1 MKKIFTYIIAA
12 SIVFG
17 FTSCDGIFDSLEGD
31 LTKMSAADL
40 TATEAGL
47 DRLMS
52 TLYQSIPMGSFSEL
66 DKNTPIANDSAGG
79 SGYTGGVYTNSV
91 WNYTY
96 VRDINFFLQSIDEA
110 LEKGIISQ
118 ATYDSYKGEALFI
131 RAYYYFVNVRYYGG
145 VPIVTEPLDGYFDG
159 GENAGLYIPR
169 STEKETWDFVL
180 SELDEAAKLLPE
192 SRSTGAYRATKWAAL
207 GLKSRAALWAAS
219 VSQYWNQA
227 PLGSNYEAVKD
238 KLAYMEKS
246 YAANYYQQ
254 CIAASEA
261 IINSGKFKL
270 YGATPANVAEAVKN
284 FEDLFQSR
292 KNEEFIFGRSYN
304 NGVATTTNGIDLK
317 NSPNQVHGSGTG
329 VWRFGCYGVTLDFVD
344 EFDNYGT
351 GFSAADGTIKTRTD
365 GKEDVYFSTPSQ
377 DVGKS
382 AIKNVDFIKYASP
395 ADAFK
400 DKDARFLAY
409 VIYPWATFR
418 NTRIIIQ
425 GGIWEPASGGYRTR
439 NVDQQGNVTLSNPCD
454 GSLFI
459 YDDSNPNVWMNENTG
474 YFGYGAINETY
485 YSGFYYRGH
494 TNDGS
499 WYTTGFGLRK
509 FLNPT
514 QSVSESQNPWY
525 DIRYTEILLNYCEA
539 QVELNGTNAGNSKQY
554 LNDIR
559 RRANFRDQRDANL
572 DNVLHERLV
581 ELAFEDDYG
590 STLYRRRAYFNRERD
605 LADNPNGGRKHAL
618 IPILD
623 MREGTPQYILVRANA
638 FDWDTDVRPTTANYN
653 ALSYYASIP
662 SYTVNRIVRNP
673 IQE

>member
-1 MKKIFTYIIAA
+1 MKKIFSYILAA

-31 LTKMSAADL
+31 LTKMSASDL

-52 TLYQSIPMGSFSEL
+52 TLYQSIPMGAFSEL
-66 DKNTPIANDSAGG
+66 DKNTPIANDSAGSSG
-79 SGYTGGVYTNSV
+79 SSGYTGGVYNNSI

-96 VRDINFFLQSIDEA
+96 VRDINFFLKSIDEA
-110 LEKGIISQ
+110 LEKGVISQ

-145 VPIVTEPLDGYFDG
+145 VPIVTEPLDDYFDG

-180 SELDEAAKLLPE
+180 SELDEAARLLPE

-207 GLKSRAALWAAS
+207 GLKSRVALWAAS
-219 VSQYWNQA
+219 VSKYWNRA
-227 PLGSNYEAVKD
+227 AIGSNYEAVKD
-238 KLAYMEKS
+238 KLAYMEAS
-246 YAANYYQQ
+246 YASNYYQQ
-254 CIAASEA
+254 CIQASEA

-270 YGATPANVAEAVKN
+270 YGATPGSVAEAVKN
-284 FEDLFQSR
+284 YEDLFQSR
-292 KNEEFIFGRSYN
+292 KNEEFIFGRSYV
-304 NGVATTTNGIDLK
+304 NGVTTNSNNIDLK

-329 VWRFGCYGVTLDFVD
+329 VWRFGCYGVTLDLVD
-344 EFDNYGT
+344 EFDDYGT
-351 GFSAADGTIKTRTD
+351 GFSAVDGTLKTRVD
-365 GKEDVYFSTPSQ
+365 GNEDTYIATPSQ
-377 DVGKS
+377 EVGKN
-382 AIKNVDFIKYASP
+382 AIKDIDFIKYDSP

-400 DKDARFLAY
+400 NKDARFQAY
-409 VIYPWATFR
+409 VIYPWSVFR
-418 NTRIIIQ
+418 GTQIIIQ
-425 GGIWEPASGGYRTR
+425 GGMRKS
-439 NVDQQGNVTLSNPCD
+439 D
-454 GSLFI
+454 GTI
-459 YDDSNPNVWMNENTG
+459 IVYDDSNPSETVGGKT
-474 YFGYGAINETY
+474 YYGYGAINETY

-499 WYTTGFGLRK
+499 WYTTGFGLKK

-539 QVELNGTNAGNSKQY
+539 QVELNGTNAGKSKDY

-559 RRANFRDQRDANL
+559 RRAYFQDQKEATL
-572 DNVLHERLV
+572 ENVLHERLV

-605 LADNPNGGRKHAL
+605 LASQPNGGRKHAL
-618 IPILD
+618 IPMLD
-623 MREGTPQYILVRANA
+623 LQGGSPKYFLVRANT
-638 FDWDTDVRPTTANYN
+638 FDWDTDVRPSTANYN

-662 SYTVNRIVRNP
+662 NYTVNRITRNP

>member
-1 MKKIFTYIIAA
+1 MKKFFTYIIAA
-12 SIVFG
+12 SIVLG
-17 FTSCDGIFDSLEGD
+17 FASCDKIFDSLEGD
-31 LTKMSAADL
+31 LNKMSAEDM
-40 TATEAGL
+40 TSTEAGL

-52 TLYQSIPMGSFSEL
+52 TLYQSIPMGAFSEL

-79 SGYTGGVYTNSV
+79 SGYTGGVYNNSI

-96 VRDINFFLQSIDEA
+96 VRDINFFLKSIDEA
-110 LEKGIISQ
+110 LEKGVISQ

-145 VPIVTEPLDGYFDG
+145 VPIVTEPLDDYFDG

-180 SELDEAAKLLPE
+180 SELDEAARLLPE

-207 GLKSRAALWAAS
+207 GLKSRVALWAAS
-219 VSQYWNQA
+219 VSKYWNRA
-227 PLGSNYEAVKD
+227 AIGSNYEAVKD
-238 KLAYMEKS
+238 KLAYMEAS
-246 YAANYYQQ
+246 YASNYYQQ
-254 CIAASEA
+254 CIQASEA
-261 IINSGKFKL
+261 IINSGQFKL
-270 YGATPANVAEAVKN
+270 YGAKPGSVAEAVKN
-284 FEDLFQSR
+284 YEDLFQSR
-292 KNEEFIFGRSYN
+292 KNDEFIFGRSYV
-304 NGVATTTNGIDLK
+304 NGVATNSNGIDLK

-329 VWRFGCYGVTLDFVD
+329 VWRFGCYGVTLDLVD
-344 EFDNYGT
+344 EFDDYGT
-351 GFSAADGTIKTRTD
+351 GFSAVDGTLKTRVD
-365 GKEDVYFSTPSQ
+365 GNEDTYIATPSQ
-377 DVGKS
+377 EVGKN
-382 AIKNVDFIKYASP
+382 AIKDVDYIKYDSP

-400 DKDARFLAY
+400 NKDARFQAY
-409 VIYPWATFR
+409 VIYPWSVFR
-418 NTRIIIQ
+418 GTQIIIQ
-425 GGIWEPASGGYRTR
+425 GGMRKS
-439 NVDQQGNVTLSNPCD
+439 D
-454 GSLFI
+454 GTI
-459 YDDSNPNVWMNENTG
+459 IVYDDSNPSETVGGKT
-474 YFGYGAINETY
+474 YYGYGAINETY

-499 WYTTGFGLRK
+499 WYTTGFGLKK

-539 QVELNGTNAGNSKQY
+539 QVELGGTNAGKSKDY

-559 RRANFRDQRDANL
+559 RRAYFQDQKEATL
-572 DNVLHERLV
+572 ENVLHERLV

-605 LADNPNGGRKHAL
+605 LASQPNGGRKHAL
-618 IPILD
+618 IPMLD
-623 MREGTPQYILVRANA
+623 LQGGSPKYFLVRANA
-638 FDWDTDVRPTTANYN
+638 FDWDTDVRPSTANYN

-662 SYTVNRIVRNP
+662 SYTVNRITRNP

>member
-1 MKKIFTYIIAA
+1 MKKIFSYILAA

-31 LTKMSAADL
+31 LTKMSASDL

-52 TLYQSIPMGSFSEL
+52 TLYQSIPMGAFSEL
-66 DKNTPIANDSAGG
+66 DKNTPIANDSAGSSG
-79 SGYTGGVYTNSV
+79 SSGYTGGVYNNSI

-96 VRDINFFLQSIDEA
+96 VRDINFFLKSIDEA
-110 LEKGIISQ
+110 LEKGVISQ

-145 VPIVTEPLDGYFDG
+145 VPIVTEPLDDYFDG

-180 SELDEAAKLLPE
+180 SELDEAARLLPE

-207 GLKSRAALWAAS
+207 GLKSRVALWAAS
-219 VSQYWNQA
+219 VSKYWNRA
-227 PLGSNYEAVKD
+227 AIGSNYEAVKD
-238 KLAYMEKS
+238 KLAYMEAS
-246 YAANYYQQ
+246 YASNYYQQ
-254 CIAASEA
+254 CIQASEA

-270 YGATPANVAEAVKN
+270 YGANPGSVAEAVKN
-284 FEDLFQSR
+284 YEDLFQSR
-292 KNEEFIFGRSYN
+292 KNDEFIFGRSYV
-304 NGVATTTNGIDLK
+304 NGVATNSNGIDLK

-329 VWRFGCYGVTLDFVD
+329 VWRFGCYGVTLDLVD
-344 EFDNYGT
+344 EFDDYGT
-351 GFSAADGTIKTRTD
+351 GFSAVDGTLKTRVD
-365 GKEDVYFSTPSQ
+365 GNEDTYIATPSQ
-377 DVGKS
+377 EVGKN
-382 AIKNVDFIKYASP
+382 AIKDVDYIKYDSP

-400 DKDARFLAY
+400 NKDARFQAY
-409 VIYPWATFR
+409 VIYPWSVFR
-418 NTRIIIQ
+418 GTQIIIQ
-425 GGIWEPASGGYRTR
+425 GGMRKS
-439 NVDQQGNVTLSNPCD
+439 D
-454 GSLFI
+454 GTI
-459 YDDSNPNVWMNENTG
+459 IVYDDSNPSETVGGKT
-474 YFGYGAINETY
+474 YYGYGAINETY

-499 WYTTGFGLRK
+499 WYTTGFGLKK

-539 QVELNGTNAGNSKQY
+539 QVELGGTNAGKSKDY

-559 RRANFRDQRDANL
+559 RRAYFQDQKDATL
-572 DNVLHERLV
+572 ENVLHERLV

-605 LADNPNGGRKHAL
+605 LASQPNGGRKHAL
-618 IPILD
+618 IPMLD
-623 MREGTPQYILVRANA
+623 LQGGSPKYFLVRANT
-638 FDWDTDVRPTTANYN
+638 FDWDTDVRPSTANYN

-662 SYTVNRIVRNP
+662 NYTVNRITRNP

>member
-1 MKKIFTYIIAA
+1 MKKIFSYILAA

-31 LTKMSAADL
+31 LTKMSASDL

-52 TLYQSIPMGSFSEL
+52 TLYQSIPMGAFSEL

-79 SGYTGGVYTNSV
+79 SGYTGGVYNNSI

-96 VRDINFFLQSIDEA
+96 VRDINFFLKSIDEA
-110 LEKGIISQ
+110 LEKGVISQ

-145 VPIVTEPLDGYFDG
+145 VPIVTEPLDDYFDG

-180 SELDEAAKLLPE
+180 SELDEAARLLPE

-207 GLKSRAALWAAS
+207 GLKSRVALWAAS
-219 VSQYWNQA
+219 VSKYWNRA
-227 PLGSNYEAVKD
+227 AIGSNYEAVKD
-238 KLAYMEKS
+238 KLAYMEAS
-246 YAANYYQQ
+246 YASNYYQQ
-254 CIAASEA
+254 CIQASEA
-261 IINSGKFKL
+261 IINSGQFKL
-270 YGATPANVAEAVKN
+270 YGAKPGSVAEAVKN
-284 FEDLFQSR
+284 YEDLFQSR
-292 KNEEFIFGRSYN
+292 KNDEFIFGRSYV
-304 NGVATTTNGIDLK
+304 NGVATNSNGIDLK

-329 VWRFGCYGVTLDFVD
+329 VWRFGCYGVTLDLVD
-344 EFDNYGT
+344 EFDDYGT
-351 GFSAADGTIKTRTD
+351 GFSAVDGTLKTRVD
-365 GKEDVYFSTPSQ
+365 GNEDTYIATPSQ
-377 DVGKS
+377 EVGKN
-382 AIKNVDFIKYASP
+382 AIKDVDYIKYDSP

-400 DKDARFLAY
+400 NKDARFQAY
-409 VIYPWATFR
+409 VIYPWSVFR
-418 NTRIIIQ
+418 GTQIIIQ
-425 GGIWEPASGGYRTR
+425 GGMRKS
-439 NVDQQGNVTLSNPCD
+439 D
-454 GSLFI
+454 GTI
-459 YDDSNPNVWMNENTG
+459 IVYDDSNPSETVGGKT
-474 YFGYGAINETY
+474 YYGYGAINETY

-499 WYTTGFGLRK
+499 WYTTGFGLKK

-539 QVELNGTNAGNSKQY
+539 QVELGGTNAGKSKDY

-559 RRANFRDQRDANL
+559 RRAYFQDQKEATL
-572 DNVLHERLV
+572 ENVLHERLV

-605 LADNPNGGRKHAL
+605 LASQPNGGRKHAL
-618 IPILD
+618 IPMLD
-623 MREGTPQYILVRANA
+623 LQGGSPKYFLVRANA
-638 FDWDTDVRPTTANYN
+638 FDWDTDVRPSTANYN

-662 SYTVNRIVRNP
+662 NYTVNRITRNP

>member
-1 MKKIFTYIIAA
+1 MKKIFSYILAA

-31 LTKMSAADL
+31 LTKMSASDL

-52 TLYQSIPMGSFSEL
+52 TLYQSIPMGAFSEL

-79 SGYTGGVYTNSV
+79 SGYTGGVYNNSI

-96 VRDINFFLQSIDEA
+96 VRDINFFLKSIDEA
-110 LEKGIISQ
+110 LEKGVISQ

-145 VPIVTEPLDGYFDG
+145 VPIVTEPLDDYFDG

-180 SELDEAAKLLPE
+180 SELDEAARLLPE

-207 GLKSRAALWAAS
+207 GLKSRVALWAAS
-219 VSQYWNQA
+219 VSKYWNRA
-227 PLGSNYEAVKD
+227 AIGSNYEAVKD
-238 KLAYMEKS
+238 KLAYMEAS
-246 YAANYYQQ
+246 YASNYYQQ
-254 CIAASEA
+254 CIQASEA
-261 IINSGKFKL
+261 IINSGQFKL
-270 YGATPANVAEAVKN
+270 YGANPGSVAEAVKN
-284 FEDLFQSR
+284 YEDLFQSR
-292 KNEEFIFGRSYN
+292 KNDEFIFGRSYV
-304 NGVATTTNGIDLK
+304 NGVATNSNGIDLK

-329 VWRFGCYGVTLDFVD
+329 VWRFGCYGVTLDLVD
-344 EFDNYGT
+344 EFDDYGT
-351 GFSAADGTIKTRTD
+351 GFSAVDGTLKTRVD
-365 GKEDVYFSTPSQ
+365 GNEDTYIATPSQ
-377 DVGKS
+377 EVGKN
-382 AIKNVDFIKYASP
+382 AIKDVDYIKYDSP

-400 DKDARFLAY
+400 NKDARFQAY
-409 VIYPWATFR
+409 VIYPWSVFR
-418 NTRIIIQ
+418 GTQIIIQ
-425 GGIWEPASGGYRTR
+425 GGMRKS
-439 NVDQQGNVTLSNPCD
+439 D
-454 GSLFI
+454 GTI
-459 YDDSNPNVWMNENTG
+459 IVYDDSNPSETVGGKT
-474 YFGYGAINETY
+474 YYGYGAINETY

-499 WYTTGFGLRK
+499 WYTTGFGLKK

-539 QVELNGTNAGNSKQY
+539 QVELGGTNAGKSKDY

-559 RRANFRDQRDANL
+559 RRAYFQDQKEATL
-572 DNVLHERLV
+572 ENVLHERLV

-605 LADNPNGGRKHAL
+605 LASQPNGGRKHAL
-618 IPILD
+618 IPMLD
-623 MREGTPQYILVRANA
+623 LQGGSPKYFLVRANA
-638 FDWDTDVRPTTANYN
+638 FDWDTDVRPSTANYN

-662 SYTVNRIVRNP
+662 NYTVNRITRNP

>member
-1 MKKIFTYIIAA
+1 MKKIFSYILAA

-31 LTKMSAADL
+31 LTKMSASDL

-52 TLYQSIPMGSFSEL
+52 TLYQSIPMGAFSEL

-79 SGYTGGVYTNSV
+79 SGYTGGVYYNNI

-96 VRDINFFLQSIDEA
+96 VRDINFFLKSIDEA
-110 LEKGIISQ
+110 LEKGVISQ

-145 VPIVTEPLDGYFDG
+145 VPIVTEPLDDYFDG

-180 SELDEAAKLLPE
+180 SELDEAARLLPE

-207 GLKSRAALWAAS
+207 GLKSRVALWAAS
-219 VSQYWNQA
+219 VSKYWNRA
-227 PLGSNYEAVKD
+227 AIGSNYEAVKD
-238 KLAYMEKS
+238 KLAYMEAS
-246 YAANYYQQ
+246 YASNYYQQ
-254 CIAASEA
+254 CIQASEA
-261 IINSGKFKL
+261 IINSGQFKL
-270 YGATPANVAEAVKN
+270 YGAKPGSVAEAVKN
-284 FEDLFQSR
+284 YEDLFQSR
-292 KNEEFIFGRSYN
+292 KNDEFIFGRSYV
-304 NGVATTTNGIDLK
+304 NGVATNSNGIDLK

-329 VWRFGCYGVTLDFVD
+329 VWRFGCYGVTLDLVD
-344 EFDNYGT
+344 EFDDYGT
-351 GFSAADGTIKTRTD
+351 GFSAVDGTLKTRVD
-365 GKEDVYFSTPSQ
+365 GNEDTYIATPSQ
-377 DVGKS
+377 EVGKN
-382 AIKNVDFIKYASP
+382 AIKDVDYIKYDSP

-400 DKDARFLAY
+400 NKDARFQAY
-409 VIYPWATFR
+409 VIYPWSVFR
-418 NTRIIIQ
+418 GTQIIIQ
-425 GGIWEPASGGYRTR
+425 GGMRKS
-439 NVDQQGNVTLSNPCD
+439 D
-454 GSLFI
+454 GTI
-459 YDDSNPNVWMNENTG
+459 IVYDDSNPSETVGGKT
-474 YFGYGAINETY
+474 YYGYGAINETY

-499 WYTTGFGLRK
+499 WYTTGFGLKK

-539 QVELNGTNAGNSKQY
+539 QVELGGTNAGKSKDY

-559 RRANFRDQRDANL
+559 RRAYFQDQKEATL
-572 DNVLHERLV
+572 ENVLHERLV

-605 LADNPNGGRKHAL
+605 LASQPNGGRKHAL
-618 IPILD
+618 IPMLD
-623 MREGTPQYILVRANA
+623 LQGGSPKYFLVRANA
-638 FDWDTDVRPTTANYN
+638 FDWDTDVRPSTANYN

-662 SYTVNRIVRNP
+662 SYTVNRITRNP

>member
-1 MKKIFTYIIAA
+1 MKKIFSYILAA

-31 LTKMSAADL
+31 LTKMSASDL

-52 TLYQSIPMGSFSEL
+52 TLYQSIPMGAFSEL

-79 SGYTGGVYTNSV
+79 SGYTGGVYNNSI

-96 VRDINFFLQSIDEA
+96 VRDINFFLKSIDEA
-110 LEKGIISQ
+110 LEKGVISQ

-145 VPIVTEPLDGYFDG
+145 VPIVTEPLDDYFDG

-180 SELDEAAKLLPE
+180 SELDEAARLLPE

-207 GLKSRAALWAAS
+207 GLKSRVALWAAS
-219 VSQYWNQA
+219 VSKYWNRA
-227 PLGSNYEAVKD
+227 AIGSNYEAVKD
-238 KLAYMEKS
+238 KLAYMEAS
-246 YAANYYQQ
+246 YASNYYQQ
-254 CIAASEA
+254 CIQASEA
-261 IINSGKFKL
+261 IINSGQFKL
-270 YGATPANVAEAVKN
+270 YGAKPGSVAEAVKN
-284 FEDLFQSR
+284 YEDLFQSR
-292 KNEEFIFGRSYN
+292 KNDEFIFGRSYV
-304 NGVATTTNGIDLK
+304 NGVATNSNGIDLK

-329 VWRFGCYGVTLDFVD
+329 VWRFGCYGVTLDLVD
-344 EFDNYGT
+344 EFDDYGT
-351 GFSAADGTIKTRTD
+351 GFSAVDGTLKTRVD
-365 GKEDVYFSTPSQ
+365 GNEDTYIATPSQ
-377 DVGKS
+377 EVGKN
-382 AIKNVDFIKYASP
+382 AIKDVDYIKYDSP

-400 DKDARFLAY
+400 NKDARFQAY
-409 VIYPWATFR
+409 VIYPWSVFR
-418 NTRIIIQ
+418 GTQIIIQ
-425 GGIWEPASGGYRTR
+425 GGMRKS
-439 NVDQQGNVTLSNPCD
+439 D
-454 GSLFI
+454 GTI
-459 YDDSNPNVWMNENTG
+459 IVYDDSNPSETVGGKT
-474 YFGYGAINETY
+474 YYGYGAINETY

-499 WYTTGFGLRK
+499 WYTTGFGLKK

-539 QVELNGTNAGNSKQY
+539 QVELGGTNAGKSKDY

-559 RRANFRDQRDANL
+559 RRAYFQDQKEATL
-572 DNVLHERLV
+572 ENVLHERLV

-605 LADNPNGGRKHAL
+605 LASQPNGGRKHAL
-618 IPILD
+618 IPMLD
-623 MREGTPQYILVRANA
+623 LQGGSPKYFLVRANA
-638 FDWDTDVRPTTANYN
+638 FDWDTDVRPSTENYN

-662 SYTVNRIVRNP
+662 SYTVNRITRNP

>member
-1 MKKIFTYIIAA
+1 MKKIFSYILAA

-31 LTKMSAADL
+31 LTKMSASDL

-52 TLYQSIPMGSFSEL
+52 TLYQSIPMGAFSEL

-79 SGYTGGVYTNSV
+79 SGYTGGVYNNSI

-96 VRDINFFLQSIDEA
+96 VRDINFFLKSIDEA
-110 LEKGIISQ
+110 LEKGVISQ

-145 VPIVTEPLDGYFDG
+145 VPIVTEPLDDYFDG

-180 SELDEAAKLLPE
+180 SELDEAARLLPE

-207 GLKSRAALWAAS
+207 GLKSRVALWAAS
-219 VSQYWNQA
+219 VSKYWNRA
-227 PLGSNYEAVKD
+227 AIGSNYEAVKD
-238 KLAYMEKS
+238 KLAYMEAS
-246 YAANYYQQ
+246 YASNYYQQ
-254 CIAASEA
+254 CIQASEA

-270 YGATPANVAEAVKN
+270 YGANPGSVAEAVKN
-284 FEDLFQSR
+284 YEDLFQSR
-292 KNEEFIFGRSYN
+292 KNDEFIFGRSYV
-304 NGVATTTNGIDLK
+304 NGVATNSNGIDLK

-329 VWRFGCYGVTLDFVD
+329 VWRFGCYGVTLDLVD
-344 EFDNYGT
+344 EFDDYGT
-351 GFSAADGTIKTRTD
+351 GFSAVDGTLKTRVD
-365 GKEDVYFSTPSQ
+365 GNEDTYIATPSQ
-377 DVGKS
+377 EVGKN
-382 AIKNVDFIKYASP
+382 AIKDVDYIKYDSP

-400 DKDARFLAY
+400 NKDARFQAY
-409 VIYPWATFR
+409 VIYPWSVFR
-418 NTRIIIQ
+418 GTQIIIQ
-425 GGIWEPASGGYRTR
+425 GGMRKS
-439 NVDQQGNVTLSNPCD
+439 D
-454 GSLFI
+454 GTI
-459 YDDSNPNVWMNENTG
+459 IVYDDSNPSETVGGKT
-474 YFGYGAINETY
+474 YYGYGAINETY

-499 WYTTGFGLRK
+499 WYTTGFGLKK

-539 QVELNGTNAGNSKQY
+539 QVELGGTNAGKSKDY

-559 RRANFRDQRDANL
+559 RRAYFQDQKEATL
-572 DNVLHERLV
+572 ENVLHERLV

-605 LADNPNGGRKHAL
+605 LASQPNGGRKHAL
-618 IPILD
+618 IPMLD
-623 MREGTPQYILVRANA
+623 LQGGSPKYFLVRANA
-638 FDWDTDVRPTTANYN
+638 FDWDTDVRPSTANYN

-662 SYTVNRIVRNP
+662 NYTVNRITRNP

>member
-1 MKKIFTYIIAA
+1 MKKIFSYILAA

-31 LTKMSAADL
+31 LTKMSASDL

-52 TLYQSIPMGSFSEL
+52 TLYQSIPMGAFSEL

-79 SGYTGGVYTNSV
+79 SGYTGGVYNNSI

-96 VRDINFFLQSIDEA
+96 VRDINFFLKSIDEA
-110 LEKGIISQ
+110 LEKGVISQ

-145 VPIVTEPLDGYFDG
+145 VPIVTEPLDDYFDG

-180 SELDEAAKLLPE
+180 SELDEAARLLPE

-207 GLKSRAALWAAS
+207 GLKSRVALWAAS
-219 VSQYWNQA
+219 VSKYWNRA
-227 PLGSNYEAVKD
+227 AIGSNYEAVKD
-238 KLAYMEKS
+238 KLAYMEAS
-246 YAANYYQQ
+246 YASNYYQQ
-254 CIAASEA
+254 CIQASEA
-261 IINSGKFKL
+261 IINSGQFKL
-270 YGATPANVAEAVKN
+270 YGAKPGSVAEAVKN
-284 FEDLFQSR
+284 YEDLFQSR
-292 KNEEFIFGRSYN
+292 KNDEFIFGRSYV
-304 NGVATTTNGIDLK
+304 NGVATNSNGIDLK

-329 VWRFGCYGVTLDFVD
+329 VWRFGCYGVTLDLVD
-344 EFDNYGT
+344 EFDDYGT
-351 GFSAADGTIKTRTD
+351 GFSAVDGTLKTRVD
-365 GKEDVYFSTPSQ
+365 GNEDTYIATPSQ
-377 DVGKS
+377 EVGKN
-382 AIKNVDFIKYASP
+382 AIKDVDYIKYDSP

-400 DKDARFLAY
+400 NKDARFQAY
-409 VIYPWATFR
+409 VIYPWSVFR
-418 NTRIIIQ
+418 GTQIIIQ
-425 GGIWEPASGGYRTR
+425 GGMRKS
-439 NVDQQGNVTLSNPCD
+439 D
-454 GSLFI
+454 GTI
-459 YDDSNPNVWMNENTG
+459 IVYDDSNPSETVGGKT
-474 YFGYGAINETY
+474 YYGYGAINETY
-485 YSGFYYRGH
+485 YSGFYYRGR

-499 WYTTGFGLRK
+499 WYTTGFGLKK

-539 QVELNGTNAGNSKQY
+539 QVELGGTNAGKSKDY

-559 RRANFRDQRDANL
+559 RRAYFQDQKEATL
-572 DNVLHERLV
+572 ENVLHERLV

-605 LADNPNGGRKHAL
+605 LASQPNGGRKHAL
-618 IPILD
+618 IPMLD
-623 MREGTPQYILVRANA
+623 LQGGSPKYFLVRANA
-638 FDWDTDVRPTTANYN
+638 FDWDTDVLPSTANYN

-662 SYTVNRIVRNP
+662 SYTVNRITRNP

>member
-1 MKKIFTYIIAA
+1 MKKIFSYILAA

-31 LTKMSAADL
+31 LTKMSASDL

-52 TLYQSIPMGSFSEL
+52 TLYQSIPMGAFSEL

-79 SGYTGGVYTNSV
+79 SGYTGGVYNNSI

-96 VRDINFFLQSIDEA
+96 VRDINFFLKSIDEA
-110 LEKGIISQ
+110 LEKGVISQ

-145 VPIVTEPLDGYFDG
+145 VPIVTEPLDDYFDG

-180 SELDEAAKLLPE
+180 SELDEAARLLPE

-207 GLKSRAALWAAS
+207 GLKSRVALWAAS
-219 VSQYWNQA
+219 VSKYWNRA
-227 PLGSNYEAVKD
+227 AIGSNYEAVKD
-238 KLAYMEKS
+238 KLAYMEAS
-246 YAANYYQQ
+246 YASNYYQQ
-254 CIAASEA
+254 CIQASEA
-261 IINSGKFKL
+261 IINSGQFKL
-270 YGATPANVAEAVKN
+270 YGAKPGSVAEAVKN
-284 FEDLFQSR
+284 YEDLFQSR
-292 KNEEFIFGRSYN
+292 KNDEFIFGRSYV
-304 NGVATTTNGIDLK
+304 NGVATNSNGIDLK

-329 VWRFGCYGVTLDFVD
+329 VWRFGCYGVTLDLVD
-344 EFDNYGT
+344 EFDDYGT
-351 GFSAADGTIKTRTD
+351 GFSAVDGTLKTRVD
-365 GKEDVYFSTPSQ
+365 GNEDTYIATPSQ
-377 DVGKS
+377 EVGKN
-382 AIKNVDFIKYASP
+382 AIKDVDYIKYDSP

-400 DKDARFLAY
+400 NKDARFQAY
-409 VIYPWATFR
+409 VIYPWSVFR
-418 NTRIIIQ
+418 GTQIIIQ
-425 GGIWEPASGGYRTR
+425 GGMRKS
-439 NVDQQGNVTLSNPCD
+439 D
-454 GSLFI
+454 GTI
-459 YDDSNPNVWMNENTG
+459 IVYDDSNPSETVGGKT
-474 YFGYGAINETY
+474 YYGYGAINETY

-499 WYTTGFGLRK
+499 WYTTGFGLKK

-539 QVELNGTNAGNSKQY
+539 QVELGGTNAGKSKDY

-559 RRANFRDQRDANL
+559 RRAYFQDQKEATL
-572 DNVLHERLV
+572 ENVLHERLV

-605 LADNPNGGRKHAL
+605 LASQPNGGRKHAL
-618 IPILD
+618 IPMLD
-623 MREGTPQYILVRANA
+623 LQGGSPKYFLVRANA
-638 FDWDTDVRPTTANYN
+638 FDWDTDVRPSTANYN

-662 SYTVNRIVRNP
+662 SYTVNRITRNP